1 MKNTENATMQEGKG
15 RTMKKILLISGSTRR
30 GGFNEQLAHA
40 IAELI
45 GSRAEVSMLD
55 WYDVPLYVQ
64 TTEYPAPPEV
74 ERVRAEV
81 ATADALWFVTPEYN
95 HQIPGALKN
104 LTDWLSRSLD
114 PSNPKG
120 ESAIHGK
127 IATVSSSAGDGGTH
141 VRPLLEDLLA
151 FIRTRLVRE
160 NGTGVAISPH
170 SWETGALEMSEEDIQ
185 ALSLQVDSLLNA
197 VKS

>member
-1 MKNTENATMQEGKG
+1 
-15 RTMKKILLISGSTRR
+15 MKKILLVSGSTRR
-30 GGFNEQLAHA
+30 GGFNEQLTHA

-55 WYDVPLYVQ
+55 WYDVPFFEQ
-64 TTEYPAPPEV
+64 TSEFPAPPAV
-74 ERVRAEV
+74 EGVRAEV
-81 ATADALWFVTPEYN
+81 ATADALWFVAPEYN

-114 PSNPKG
+114 PSDPKG

-127 IATVSSSAGDGGTH
+127 VTTVSSAAGDGGSH

-151 FIRTRLVRE
+151 FIRARVVRE

-170 SWETGALEMSEEDIQ
+170 SWETGALEMGEGDIQ
-185 ALSLQVDSLLNA
+185 ALNAQVDSLLNA
-197 VKS
+197 VKN